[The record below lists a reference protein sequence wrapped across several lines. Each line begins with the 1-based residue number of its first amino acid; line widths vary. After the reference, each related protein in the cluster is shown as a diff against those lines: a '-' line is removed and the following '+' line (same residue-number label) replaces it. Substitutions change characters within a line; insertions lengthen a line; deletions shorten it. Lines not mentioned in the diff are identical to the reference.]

1 MKKIWINGAWVD
13 SPSGQAIEVT
23 DPATGEILDA
33 VPAGTPKDVERAV
46 TAAQAAFPAWRQTT
60 AVERA
65 QMLHEAAAKMRE
77 HFDELSR
84 LLTLE
89 EGKPLPEN
97 EEEMDWSLNTLDYY
111 AELAIIFALWVGVAA
126 VLLAL
131 AGWWFFDEAL
141 SLRRLAGLALVVGG
155 MVLLLRQCQITTGV
169 IARSGATKQS
179 PPLLT
184 C

>member
-1 MKKIWINGAWVD
+1 VIHSID
-13 SPSGQAIEVT
+13 R
-23 DPATGEILDA
+23 ILW
-33 VPAGTPKDVERAV
+33 GLLLI
-46 TAAQAAFPAWRQTT
+46 AA
-60 AVERA
+60 
-65 QMLHEAAAKMRE
+65 
-77 HFDELSR
+77 
-84 LLTLE
+84 TLE
-89 EGKPLPEN
+89 FIGDLVFKWWAETDHWLGLVTGLVVY
-97 EEEMDWSLNTLDYY
+97 SLALILFALLLRR
-111 AELAIIFALWVGVAA
+111 AELVVIFALWVGVAA